1 MRRFRPWLMH
11 NRSIRRLIIAQC
23 SLVSN
28 PNRLALT
35 DVQSNSFDSKSF
47 LVIPRWITVVGLTN
61 TIASVDAATKGDK
74 WLRRGHR

>member
-1 MRRFRPWLMH
+1 M
-11 NRSIRRLIIAQC
+11 NLIIAQC

-61 TIASVDAATKGDK
+61 TIASVDGGDERRQVAPKGAPMK
-74 WLRRGHR
+74 GGT